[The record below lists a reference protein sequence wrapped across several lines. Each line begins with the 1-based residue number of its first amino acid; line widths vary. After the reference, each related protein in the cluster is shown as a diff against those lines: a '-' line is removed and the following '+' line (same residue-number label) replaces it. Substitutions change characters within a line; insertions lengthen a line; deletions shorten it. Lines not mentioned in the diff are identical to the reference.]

1 MPEYLLILLRALFS
15 FTTLLVLARL
25 MGKTHLT
32 QLTFF
37 DYVVGITIGSIAASL
52 SVDQNI
58 KILNGVVGLLVW
70 GMLPILISYLN
81 LKSYIFRQLTD
92 GHATVV
98 VQNGMILEKN
108 LRKLRLT
115 SDELMMLL
123 REKNAFKLSEVEFA
137 ILETN
142 GSLSVMKKS
151 DSQPVTPK
159 LLHLPVEM
167 EHDPRIVIMDGK
179 VMEKTLKKMGYNKE
193 WLLGEVKKQ
202 GASDFSDVY
211 LAQLTS
217 NGNLYVDLKKDQLYL
232 APVSQKVLVK
242 ATLQKSLAD
251 LQSYA
256 LETNNPEAKKM
267 YQEHAKRLEGI
278 LHSLEPYL
286 NG

>member
-1 MPEYLLILLRALFS
+1 
-15 FTTLLVLARL
+15 
-25 MGKTHLT
+25 LT

-58 KILNGVVGLLVW
+58 KILNGIVGLLVW

-81 LKSYIFRQLTD
+81 LKSYIFRQMTD

-108 LRKLRLT
+108 LKKLRLT

-159 LLHLPVEM
+159 LLNLPVEM

-179 VMEKTLKKMGYNKE
+179 VMEKTLMEMGYNKE
-193 WLLGEVKKQ
+193 WLLGEIKKQ
-202 GASDFSDVY
+202 GASDFEDVY

-217 NGNLYVDLKKDQLYL
+217 NGNLYVDLKNDQLYL